1 MTRHRW
7 SRRLMGSCGAWLLGL
22 GAFFALFR
30 PPLLPEDLRYIG
42 VTLEGIRAAA
52 PALEEWLARVFVVM
66 GGFMAGAGAL
76 TLYVALS
83 QPKTGRLGTVSV
95 LAFTG
100 LVTVGLMSA
109 VNFAL
114 GSDYRWLLVA
124 PMLAWAIGTW
134 LHF

>member
-1 MTRHRW
+1 
-7 SRRLMGSCGAWLLGL
+7 MGSCGAWLLGL
-22 GAFFALFR
+22 GAFFVFLR

-42 VTLEGIRAAA
+42 VTLEALRATA
-52 PALEEWLARVFVVM
+52 PALEGWLARVFVVM

-83 QPKTGRLGTVSV
+83 LSLSQPQLGRLGAVSA

-114 GSDYRWLLVA
+114 GSEYRWLLVA
-124 PMLAWAIGTW
+124 PTVAWTFGTW
-134 LHF
+134 LHG

>member
-1 MTRHRW
+1 MDRHRW
-7 SRRLMGSCGAWLLGL
+7 SRWLMCSCGAWLLGL
-22 GAFFALFR
+22 GAFFVFLR

-42 VTLEGIRAAA
+42 VTLEALRAAA
-52 PALEEWLARVFVVM
+52 PALEGWLAKVFVVM

-83 QPKTGRLGTVSV
+83 QPKLGRLGTVGV

-114 GSDYRWLLVA
+114 GSEYRWLLVV
-124 PMLAWAIGTW
+124 PMLAWAFGTW
-134 LHF
+134 LHV

>member
-1 MTRHRW
+1 MDRHRW
-7 SRRLMGSCGAWLLGL
+7 SRWLMCSCGAWLLGL
-22 GAFFALFR
+22 GAFFVFLR

-42 VTLEGIRAAA
+42 VTLEALRAAA
-52 PALEEWLARVFVVM
+52 PALEGWLAKVFVVM

-76 TLYVALS
+76 TVYVALS
-83 QPKTGRLGTVSV
+83 QRKTGRFGTVSV

-124 PMLAWAIGTW
+124 PMLAWTIGTW
-134 LHF
+134 LCV

>member
-1 MTRHRW
+1 MDRHRW
-7 SRRLMGSCGAWLLGL
+7 SRWLMCSCGAWLLGL
-22 GAFFALFR
+22 GAFFVFLR

-42 VTLEGIRAAA
+42 VTLEALRAAA
-52 PALEEWLARVFVVM
+52 PALEGWLAKVFVVM

-83 QPKTGRLGTVSV
+83 QPKLGWLGTVGV

-114 GSDYRWLLVA
+114 GSEYRWLLVV
-124 PMLAWAIGTW
+124 PMLAWAFGTW
-134 LHF
+134 LHV